1 MFNVTDM
8 FKILGKIN
16 PIILLFLMGISIL
29 AFKYKFILLRN
40 NRNKTVEILEVK
52 DSNRLLVKNIY
63 YFLIKIDFWKKI
75 IKSEK
80 IISYM
85 ENKREIC
92 LLAIPNGNYINDK
105 RRVNEIKDI
114 LKEYI
119 NKNAKIK
126 YKANRNKELPLYK
139 KLVLMRNYDGL
150 KAKIKY
156 FLGMFTFQY
165 DYYFSVKVKKEELSK
180 KIIEET
186 GIWDDSGEFSYFKFY
201 QYQSVIRKAKET
213 QKNKKFR
220 KLHKENLKAVRT
232 DELIGEKLEN

>member
-126 YKANRNKELPLYK
+126 YKANRNKELPLYR

-150 KAKIKY
+150 KAKI
-156 FLGMFTFQY
+156 
-165 DYYFSVKVKKEELSK
+165 
-180 KIIEET
+180 
-186 GIWDDSGEFSYFKFY
+186 
-201 QYQSVIRKAKET
+201 
-213 QKNKKFR
+213 
-220 KLHKENLKAVRT
+220 
-232 DELIGEKLEN
+232 